1 MYLSRLVLNA
11 RDFRVRRDLANCQ
24 ELHRTLLSAFPAD
37 GGSRAEVGLLFRV
50 EGDGAAPVVLAQSQ
64 VRPDW
69 ERLRGRSPGYLRGGP
84 GEGWQV
90 KEVGT
95 AYAALREG
103 AVLRFRLR
111 ANPTRRL
118 GNSVEVEQPGKRGKR
133 VALLKEEQRLDWLA
147 RKADAAGFALRR
159 VQSSDGAVPAVD
171 VRPEDNQ
178 RGWRDAGER
187 TDRLQFG
194 SVLFEGE
201 LSVSDAERFRAALTS
216 GIGSGKAYGFGLL
229 SIAPASSAPA

>member
-1 MYLSRLVLNA
+1 MYLSQLVLNA
-11 RDFRVRRDLANCQ
+11 RDYWVRRDLANCQ
-24 ELHRTLLSAFPAD
+24 ELHRTLLAAFPAE

-50 EGDGAAPVVLAQSQ
+50 EGDGAAPVVLAQSLL
-64 VRPDW
+64 RPDW

-90 KEVGT
+90 KEVGS

-111 ANPTRRL
+111 ANPTRKIETKSGPDGERHN
-118 GNSVEVEQPGKRGKR
+118 GRR

-178 RGWRDAGER
+178 RGWREAGSGKR
-187 TDRLQFG
+187 QLLFG

-201 LSVSDAERFRAALTS
+201 LCVSDAERFRAALTS

-229 SIAPASSAPA
+229 SIAPA